1 MRGILRIELQADTAE
16 GLRRLQA
23 ETDRLS
29 AAGSLNPNNH
39 WGRHRPTSLIL
50 TVIATLRQMA
60 GERQRCMY
68 CVDSLGAD
76 IEHFWPKTP
85 HPHRMYVW
93 ENLLL
98 VCTDCGRKKGA
109 QFPLTV
115 QGEPLLIDPSSED
128 PWAFL
133 DFDPDTGNLIARY
146 LLSAEA
152 FSDKGETTVSV
163 LHLDKREGVSAGYRK
178 TYRRL
183 CQLVTDWTNQ
193 HLAENYLDQL
203 READDHGLLGWF
215 LHGSG
220 QNELAFSRFRG
231 LYPEAWA
238 VCQRSFR

>member
-1 MRGILRIELQADTAE
+1 MRGILRIELQTKTAD

-23 ETDRLS
+23 EATALQ
-29 AAGSLNPNNH
+29 AAGSLQLNDHWSNH
-39 WGRHRPTSLIL
+39 RSNASIL
-50 TVIATLRQMA
+50 AVLTTLQQMA
-60 GERQRCMY
+60 GKRQRCMY

-85 HPHRMYVW
+85 YPHRMYVW

-109 QFPLTV
+109 QFPLTA
-115 QGEPLLIDPSSED
+115 QGAPLLIDPSSED

-146 LLSAEA
+146 LISTGA

-178 TYRRL
+178 TYSRL
-183 CQLVTDWTNQ
+183 CRLVADWKDQN
-193 HLAENYLDQL
+193 LAEDYLEQL
-203 READDHGLLGWF
+203 DKADDHGLLGWF

-220 QNELAFSRFRG
+220 QNEPAFSRFRG
-231 LYPEAWA
+231 QYADAWA
-238 VCQRSFR
+238 ECHRTFI